1 MSLMYRGTVTLCIV
15 VTLIV
20 CGKSIEI
27 SPIVPS
33 KAFKAQEHTVHY
45 NCLTTCRP
53 SSFKSKHNIEGC
65 FWEPSS

>member
-15 VTLIV
+15 VTFIV
-20 CGKSIEI
+20 CSKSIEI

-33 KAFKAQEHTVHY
+33 KAFKAREHKVPY

-53 SSFKSKHNIEGC
+53 SCFKTKHNLEGC
-65 FWEPSS
+65 F